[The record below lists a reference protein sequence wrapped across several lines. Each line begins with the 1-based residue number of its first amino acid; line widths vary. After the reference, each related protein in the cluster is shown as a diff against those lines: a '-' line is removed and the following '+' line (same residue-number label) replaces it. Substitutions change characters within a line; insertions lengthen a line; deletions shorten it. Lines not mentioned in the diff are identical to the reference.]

1 MARMISDFAPLAL
14 IAALATPAHGQSRD
28 VASGTTWTVARETS
42 LQRLDI
48 AAGATLA
55 ATDGRRLALTVDG
68 VGTAI
73 APGTYQGR
81 VVLTP
86 VRPIRWKAMLGTRDY
101 DVTAGLY
108 VTGGA
113 PDLTRSVP
121 ASWQGGHVGPG
132 RADDLHI
139 VSAVPGFTGVAIEG
153 RGDFVLNDPV
163 IRLSGNGI
171 DDSIG
176 FGAGIV
182 VQGDAHVTINRPR
195 IVAHGVVRTAIF
207 AAGNAVLDVDGADI
221 ETYDGTL
228 PADYR
233 FSILPGEM
241 MEVPYGLGITGNVRA
256 TNVQGTAR
264 VTYRNSHIRAQAWGA
279 LATDGEGPT
288 ALTAIDSVI
297 ETVDSGYGAYAN
309 GEAHDLFDHC
319 VFRVRDY
326 GAVIGGPGSATF
338 TNGTTVASG
347 RFGVMMHQGSGGGT
361 LRIDKGSTFVTGQ
374 TAILVKGRGT
384 TIVIDGA
391 RLVPG
396 NGVLI
401 QTMENDDPIM
411 RDMMRNGPPPGAAPP
426 PAPPPGAPPKPHY
439 GGEVIASI
447 ANTTL
452 DGDVFHAMAGHGGMT
467 LSIAHAALKGAI
479 SLAQAHP
486 AGGAEP
492 TRETLARIGEVTDTL
507 GFGAKAEPLRVTLD
521 AGAHWTVTRTSYL
534 TELTID
540 PAARVDAPTGRQV
553 QMIVD
558 GRPVPPAPGHYAG
571 AIELRV
577 TPEA

>member
-1 MARMISDFAPLAL
+1 MARIVFDFAPLAL

-28 VASGTTWTVARETS
+28 VAPGATWAVARETS

-48 AAGATLA
+48 GAGATLV
-55 ATDGRRLALTVDG
+55 ATDGRHLALTVDG

-73 APGTYQGR
+73 APGTYQGHL
-81 VVLTP
+81 VLTP
-86 VRPIRWKAMLGTRDY
+86 VRPVGWKAMLGTRDY
-101 DVTAGLY
+101 QVVTGLY
-108 VTGGA
+108 VANGA
-113 PDLTRSVP
+113 PDLARSVP
-121 ASWQGGHVGPG
+121 AVWQGGQVGPA
-132 RADDLHI
+132 RADNLHI

-163 IRLSGNGI
+163 IRLSGNGV

-176 FGAGIV
+176 YGAGIV
-182 VQGDAHVTINRPR
+182 VQGDAHVVINRPR

-207 AAGNAVLDVDGADI
+207 AAGNATLDVNGADI
-221 ETYDGTL
+221 ETYNGML
-228 PADYR
+228 PAGYR

-264 VTYRNSHIRAQAWGA
+264 VTYRDSHIRAQAWGA
-279 LATDGEGPT
+279 LATDGAGPT
-288 ALTAIDSVI
+288 ALTAIDSLI

-338 TNGTTVASG
+338 TNGTMVSSA
-347 RFGVMMHQGSGGGT
+347 RFGVMMHQGDGGGT
-361 LRIDKGSTFVTGQ
+361 LRIDKGSVFVTGQ

-426 PAPPPGAPPKPHY
+426 PPPPAGAPPKPHY
-439 GGEVIASI
+439 SGEVIASI

-452 DGDVFHAMAGHGGMT
+452 AGDVLHAMAGKGGMT
-467 LSIAHAALKGAI
+467 LSIAQARLTGAI

-486 AGGAEP
+486 AGGAKP
-492 TRETLARIGEVTDTL
+492 TRETLAAIGEVTDTL
-507 GFGAKAEPLRVTLD
+507 GFGAKPEPLRVTLG

-540 PAARVDAPTGRQV
+540 QAARIDAPTGRQV
-553 QMIVD
+553 QLVVD
-558 GRPVPPAPGHYAG
+558 GRPQPLAPGHYAG

-577 TPEA
+577 MPEA